1 MEISEHLPGH
11 SLQNRGRDVVM
22 VSSTMEA
29 ETQWLGDGG
38 FLNNGLQYRNPKI
51 LCSTTPINKAY
62 SIFIHQLSFKN

>member
-38 FLNNGLQYRNPKI
+38 FFEQRITVSQPQDI
-51 LCSTTPINKAY
+51 V
-62 SIFIHQLSFKN
+62 